1 MGTDFSKPFRVNQSG
16 SPAKDAED
24 SSSQWWNCE
33 EETSPSD
40 LLCVNPHWDDQN
52 GKQGVN

>member
-1 MGTDFSKPFRVNQSG
+1 MGTDFSKLFRVNQSG